1 MVKKQAAWLIRKAS
15 GIDKSLIC
23 QTRERKSVGHE
34 KTYSED
40 IKDLAI
46 IEDSII
52 KLIEQGVER
61 LSKTKLL
68 AKTINLKVK
77 YHDFSVSNRSLS
89 LEHPTCDKLITKEAI
104 SILLKKTKVGKKAV
118 RLLGVS
124 FSNLSSHQGIV
135 TKGIQ
140 KPLFPM
146 ET

>member
-1 MVKKQAAWLIRKAS
+1 MIVEYLSSIHNNK
-15 GIDKSLIC
+15 DSLQILKENLLESDYYF
-23 QTRERKSVGHE
+23 Q
-34 KTYSED
+34 
-40 IKDLAI
+40 L
-46 IEDSII
+46 SIFESF
-52 KLIEQGVER
+52 LFLR
-61 LSKTKLL
+61 ALL
-68 AKTINLKVK
+68 VFLVWFAYILQVHLKIK
-77 YHDFSVSNRSLS
+77 YHDFIVSNRSLS